1 MNAPISRSGG
11 QSPLRVAVVTE
22 TYPPEIN
29 GVARTVG
36 LMVEALCERGHDV
49 RLIRPRQRDERTPLP
64 NGGPRERLVHGFPIP
79 FYRHLQMG
87 FAPPWLLHGEWTQ
100 WRPDLVHVVTEGPLG
115 WAAVSAARRL
125 GIPICSDFHTN
136 FHSYSRHYGFGMF
149 AGMVSCYL
157 RALHNRTDCTL
168 VPTAEM
174 RASLEALAFERVK
187 VVGRGVD
194 TWLFSPARRSERLR
208 ATWGCRGGDT
218 VVLYVGRLAPE
229 KNLGLF
235 VEAAL
240 AMRAIDASLRVVLV
254 GDGPQSAE
262 LRARHPD
269 FVFAGMRTGGD
280 LAEHYASADVFPFPS
295 VTETFGN
302 VTLEA
307 MASGLAVVAYDY
319 AAAREYMRDGAS
331 GLLVPLDDGAAFV
344 RAAVRLAGNPGLGS
358 RLRSEARRAA
368 EAASWRQAF
377 DDLERELRDIT
388 GKHGVATDEVRED
401 SVHVET

>member
-1 MNAPISRSGG
+1 MDTLIPRPDG

-36 LMVEALCERGHDV
+36 LMVEALHERGHDV
-49 RLIRPRQRDERTPLP
+49 RLIRPRQREERAPLP
-64 NGGPRERLVHGFPIP
+64 NGGPRERLVAGFPIP

-87 FAPPWLLHGEWTQ
+87 FAPPRLLRGEWTQ

-115 WAAVSAARRL
+115 WAAVGAARRL
-125 GIPICSDFHTN
+125 GIPVCSDFHTN
-136 FHSYSRHYGFGMF
+136 FHSYSRHYGFGML
-149 AGMVSCYL
+149 AGVVSRYL
-157 RALHNRTDCTL
+157 RALHNRADCTL
-168 VPTAEM
+168 VPTTEM

-194 TWLFSPARRSERLR
+194 TGLFSPARRSERLR
-208 ATWGCRGGDT
+208 ATWGCRGSET
-218 VVLYVGRLAPE
+218 VALYVGRLAPE

-235 VEAAL
+235 IEAAL
-240 AMRAIDASLRVVLV
+240 ATRAVDPSLRVVLV

-280 LAEHYASADVFPFPS
+280 LAEHYASADVFLFPS

-319 AAAREYMRDGAS
+319 AAARQYLRDDVS
-331 GLLVPLDDGAAFV
+331 GLLAPLDDPTAFV
-344 RAAVRLAGNPGLGS
+344 RAAARLAGDPELRS
-358 RLRSEARRAA
+358 RLRSRARRVA
-368 EAASWRQAF
+368 EAASWRRAF
-377 DDLERELRDIT
+377 DDLERALRDLT
-388 GKHGVATDEVRED
+388 GKNRAGIEVRQD